1 MNPNPYTQFIKPP
14 HRIEEL
20 LFALDILVRD
30 ETFVKIENHPDYDI
44 TEYEREIDTNY
55 YFHNSWDF
63 LLKYQSVIKAEF
75 AETHI
80 IHADNLNDMSEES
93 GIEYE
98 PYDRDVPKFLNKL
111 FKHDKEAIGIHSF
124 GADGGDFKVNRIR
137 VNSID
142 NINSKINYEG
152 SFFGNSSDIDPIDYG
167 IYCLLRV
174 IAVSRDIDFMNFY
187 KELIAESYVL
197 FKESNF
203 KLAYF
208 LAYSGFESFINSSL
222 GVGDEPGRLKE
233 RLQELFKHRFLDLS
247 RHQIYTCVVNDF
259 DRFTDKRNT
268 IAHGRGAV
276 SINKKETEEA
286 LLFIL
291 ILVCTYEFQF
301 SKFDELNS
309 KLEKEK

>member
-1 MNPNPYTQFIKPP
+1 MEKYNLKPLAK
-14 HRIEEL
+14 IIAYADA
-20 LFALDILVRD
+20 AL
-30 ETFVKIENHPDYDI
+30 
-44 TEYEREIDTNY
+44 
-55 YFHNSWDF
+55 
-63 LLKYQSVIKAEF
+63 
-75 AETHI
+75 
-80 IHADNLNDMSEES
+80 
-93 GIEYE
+93 E
-98 PYDRDVPKFLNKL
+98 PEWFTIAPS
-111 FKHDKEAIGIHSF
+111 EAIRKALRKAKLTLKDIDFFEINEAYSAVVLANQKILDLDMTKVNVF
-124 GADGGDFKVNRIR
+124 GGAVAMGHPLGASGARIMCTLTGTDGGDFKVNRIR

-167 IYCLLRV
+167 VYCLLRV
-174 IAVSRDIDFMNFY
+174 TAVSRDIDFANFY

-222 GVGDEPGRLKE
+222 GIGDEPGRLKE
-233 RLQELFKHRFLDLS
+233 RLQELFKCKFLDLS

-259 DRFTDKRNT
+259 DRLTDKRNT

-291 ILVCTYEFQF
+291 ILVCTYEFQC

-309 KLEKEK
+309 KLENEK